1 VSSSRGCWVFT
12 RLTCQRLGEGAAG
25 EGENSVQSRLSL
37 AAAGMETAHYAGAMS
52 PEESPQN
59 RRPEVDPEDLRMHG
73 DAALRLAN
81 DLGPGEISTWANL
94 VNSAASMA
102 EIEDQD

>member
-1 VSSSRGCWVFT
+1 
-12 RLTCQRLGEGAAG
+12 
-25 EGENSVQSRLSL
+25 
-37 AAAGMETAHYAGAMS
+37 
-52 PEESPQN
+52 
-59 RRPEVDPEDLRMHG
+59 MHG

-102 EIEDQD
+102 EIEDKD